1 MHHVIVGSGPAG
13 VVAAETL
20 KTHQKD
26 ARVTIL
32 NNEDAPPYSRMAI
45 PYYLIDQIEE
55 NGTHLRKN
63 KDHFSSIGIDLIN
76 GEVSAVDLANKTLLL
91 KESTNK
97 SLQYDKLL
105 LATGS
110 SPNIPKIQG
119 IEAEGV
125 SSCWTLAD
133 ARYLLNK
140 IKKGDDVVLMGAG
153 FIGCIILEAL
163 VKSGAN
169 LTVVEMED
177 RMVPRM
183 MNDDAGGMI
192 KDW

>member
-20 KTHQKD
+20 KKHQKD

-45 PYYLIDQIEE
+45 PYYLIDQIKE

-63 KDHFSSIGIDLIN
+63 KDHFSSLGIDLIN
-76 GEVSAVDLANKTLLL
+76 GELSALDLTNKTLHLS
-91 KESTNK
+91 ESTNK

-110 SPNIPKIQG
+110 SPNTPKIQG

-153 FIGCIILEAL
+153 F
-163 VKSGAN
+163 
-169 LTVVEMED
+169 
-177 RMVPRM
+177 R
-183 MNDDAGGMI
+183 
-192 KDW
+192 